1 MILFTTGTG
10 HQVGKTTITLRL
22 NNILMQK
29 GFHIISLK
37 PIETGV
43 DEIPRDALLHAQNQ
57 SNERQIDEICF
68 YRFKLP
74 ASPFVADY
82 ERVIDINSLKARIKD
97 LEAQCDILVIES
109 AGGLFAPITKDY
121 FFIDLIKDLNA
132 FCLLVA
138 SDRFGCI
145 NDILIHNEA
154 LKSRRIQFINII
166 NLFDK
171 IHFFKISYPFL
182 KHLPNIFVFQTQENE
197 LIEFLIYK
205 ILKDIIR

>member
-10 HQVGKTTITLRL
+10 HSVGKTTITMRL
-22 NNILMQK
+22 NNILMEK

-57 SNERQIDEICF
+57 SDERAISEICF
-68 YRFKLP
+68 YQFKLP
-74 ASPFVADY
+74 SAPFVADY
-82 ERVIDINSLKARIKD
+82 ERVIDIDLLKNRIKD
-97 LEAQCDILVIES
+97 LEAQCDILMIES
-109 AGGLFAPITKDY
+109 AGGLFAPITENY
-121 FFIDLIKDLNA
+121 FFIDLIKDLGA
-132 FCLLVA
+132 FCLLIA
-138 SDRFGCI
+138 GDRFGCI
-145 NDILIHNEA
+145 NDILIHNEV
-154 LKSRRIQFINII
+154 LKSRRIHYINII

-182 KHLPNIFVFQTQENE
+182 KRLPNIFVFQTQENE
-197 LIEFLIYK
+197 LVEFLIYK